1 MSSLPFLSLQSI
13 EKEIV
18 TDLFSRRTIVGKQEM
33 IVWASAKAGCH
44 AKAHLHPNEQIFW
57 ILSGE
62 MDCRVG
68 EQMRTCRGGDVVV
81 VEGGIEHEMWVR
93 QDTEFVTMLAPPRP
107 DLMPGTEVPV
117 HLRGSETP
125 EAV

>member
-1 MSSLPFLSLQSI
+1 MSELPFLSLLSI
-13 EKEIV
+13 EKEVV
-18 TDLFSRRTIVGKQEM
+18 TDVFSRRTIVGKQEM

-62 MDCRVG
+62 MECRVG
-68 EQMRTCRGGDVVV
+68 EQVRTCHGGDIVV

-93 QDTEFVTMLAPPRP
+93 QDTEFVSMLAPVRL
-107 DLMPGTEVPV
+107 DLLPGAGIPV
-117 HLRGSETP
+117 HLRGSEIP
-125 EAV
+125 

>member
-1 MSSLPFLSLQSI
+1 MSEFPFLSLLSI
-13 EKEIV
+13 EKEVV
-18 TDLFSRRTIVGKQEM
+18 TDVFSRRTIVGKQEM

-62 MDCRVG
+62 MECRVG
-68 EQMRTCRGGDVVV
+68 EHVRTCHGGDIVV
-81 VEGGIEHEMWVR
+81 VEGGIEHEMWVH
-93 QDTEFVTMLAPPRP
+93 QDTEFVSMLAPVRL
-107 DLMPGTEVPV
+107 DLLPGAGIPV

-125 EAV
+125 

>member
-1 MSSLPFLSLQSI
+1 MSPFLSLQSI
-13 EKEIV
+13 EKETV

-33 IVWASAKAGCH
+33 VVWASAKAGCH

-68 EQMRTCRGGDVVV
+68 QEMRTCRGGDVVV

-107 DLMPGTEVPV
+107 DLLPGTEVPV
-117 HLRGSETP
+117 HLRDSEIP

>member
-1 MSSLPFLSLQSI
+1 MSAFPFLSLQSL
-13 EKEIV
+13 EKEVV
-18 TDLFSRRTIVGKQEM
+18 TDVFARRTIVGKQEM

-62 MDCRVG
+62 MECRVG
-68 EQMRTCRGGDVVV
+68 EQLRTCHGGDIVV

-93 QDTEFVTMLAPPRP
+93 QDTEFVSMLAPVRL
-107 DLMPGTEVPV
+107 DLLPGAGTPV
-117 HLRGSETP
+117 HLRENDAP
-125 EAV
+125 